1 MTGLCGAGDGW
12 NPALC
17 AARRASEQL
26 NYIPGQGSCFSWTV
40 SLTSQDS
47 ESYTVR
53 AGEVLCPEKM
63 FNEIFICSQRIA
75 STSET
80 LAAL

>member
-1 MTGLCGAGDGW
+1 MFFMDRVTNITG
-12 NPALC
+12 
-17 AARRASEQL
+17 
-26 NYIPGQGSCFSWTV
+26 
-40 SLTSQDS
+40 S

-53 AGEVLCPEKM
+53 AGGVFNPEKM
-63 FNEIFICSQRIA
+63 FNEIFICSRHTA